1 MADGKPVRVAVTL
14 GLDDDSFTEIVGGEL
29 KLGDQVILSEQSA
42 AAAESRPSRC
52 RGCSM
57 TAPQMSDAVI
67 QIEDVTRTYHVGD
80 IDVHALAGVDF
91 TVERGEFVAIMGSSG
106 SGKSTLM
113 SILGCLDRPS
123 TGRYL
128 LDGIDVA
135 SLPEP
140 DLARIRSERLGFV
153 FQSFNL
159 LSRTSAAENVALP
172 LLYSDGGKSGSTTRF
187 ARAQEALDR
196 LGLGDRAGNTPG
208 QLSGGQQQRVAIARA
223 LINSPSLLLADEPT
237 GNLDTRTSHE
247 IMQTLTQLN
256 REEGVTIVLVTHEA
270 DIAAYAN
277 RTVTMRDGRI
287 LTDERKKSSIPATP
301 PAATDLSIF
310 HPHSPAETASGATAF
325 LGLRPDD
332 PGRGGA
338 GARAQQDALGADH
351 ARRLHRRRGVDRDGG
366 HRARRQRCRAQ
377 AARKPRHRPGRRRPG
392 SGDEHGRPRRVGQRL
407 DPDRHATPRQSGART
422 KRSGEV
428 AYLIRQPGQ
437 TEYASQNW
445 TTTIQG
451 VTPNYPPIT
460 NWQIAAGRGISTED
474 QSSAALVAVIG
485 QTVLNNLFAPSDNPL
500 GAVIL
505 VKGVPLR
512 VIGTLVAKG
521 QSTYG
526 QDQDD
531 LVMVP
536 FSTAETK
543 VLGVAAPTQAATTS
557 AIFLPQPNPYDIQP
571 RLTGFVN
578 QIYVQA
584 RSPTQVQAAIAQVTA
599 TLVRRHRIRPGD
611 VNDFA
616 VRNLS
621 QIASAAEGSSQ
632 VMALLLA
639 AVASISL
646 LVGGIGIMNILLVS
660 VTERTREIGLRM
672 AIGARRL
679 HVLLQ
684 FLTEAVFLS
693 LVGGVAGIIF
703 GVAVSET
710 ISLVAGWP
718 TPISPTAI
726 LGGFAFSAAV
736 GIFFGYYPA
745 RKAAR
750 LDPIEALRYE

>member
-1 MADGKPVRVAVTL
+1 
-14 GLDDDSFTEIVGGEL
+14 
-29 KLGDQVILSEQSA
+29 
-42 AAAESRPSRC
+42 
-52 RGCSM
+52 
-57 TAPQMSDAVI
+57 MSDAVI
-67 QIEDVTRTYHVGD
+67 QIEGVTRTYHVGD
-80 IDVHALAGVDF
+80 IDVHALAGIDF

-135 SLPEP
+135 GLPEP

-153 FQSFNL
+153 FQMFNL

-172 LLYSDGGKSGSTTRF
+172 LLYSDGGKSGSKTRF
-187 ARAQEALDR
+187 DRAREALDR
-196 LGLGDRAGNTPG
+196 LGLGDRAENTPS

-256 REEGVTIVLVTHEA
+256 REEGVTIVLVTHET

-287 LTDERKKSSIPATP
+287 LTDERKKSAIPAPP

-310 HPHSPAETASGATAF
+310 HPHSPAEIATGAPLSWAFGLMILAAAAQALARNKMRSALTMLGVFIGVAALIAMVAIGQGANDAVAKQLASLGTNLLVVVPGAVTSMGA
-325 LGLRPDD
+325 
-332 PGRGGA
+332 RGGTGSA
-338 GARAQQDALGADH
+338 STLTVTDAQTIQREDQA
-351 ARRLHRRRGVDRDGG
+351 V
-366 HRARRQRCRAQ
+366 RQ
-377 AARKPRHRPGRRRPG
+377 
-392 SGDEHGRPRRVGQRL
+392 
-407 DPDRHATPRQSGART
+407 
-422 KRSGEV
+422 V

-437 TEYASQNW
+437 TEYANQNW
-445 TTTIQG
+445 TTVIQG

-460 NWQIAAGRGISTED
+460 NWQIATGRGISPED
-474 QSSAALVAVIG
+474 ESDAALVAVLG
-485 QTVLNNLFAPSDNPL
+485 QTVLSNLFAPSDNPL

-512 VIGTLVAKG
+512 VIGTLAAKG

-531 LVMVP
+531 LIMVP
-536 FSTAETK
+536 FSTAQAK
-543 VLGVAAPTQAATTS
+543 VLGVAAPTQTATTS
-557 AIFLPQPNPYDIQP
+557 AIFLPQPNPYNIQP

-584 RSPTQVQAAIAQVTA
+584 RDPTQVQAALSQVTA
-599 TLVRRHRIRPGD
+599 TLARRHRIRPGD

-621 QIASAAEGSSQ
+621 QIATAAEGSSQ

-703 GVAVSET
+703 GVGVSET